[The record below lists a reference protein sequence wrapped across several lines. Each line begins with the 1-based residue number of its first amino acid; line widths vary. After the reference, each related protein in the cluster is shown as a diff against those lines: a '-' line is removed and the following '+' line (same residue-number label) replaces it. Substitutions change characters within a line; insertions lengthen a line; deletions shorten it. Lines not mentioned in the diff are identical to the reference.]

1 MVIFR
6 RYLLVFLT
14 VVGAAVLASS
24 GVGLYF
30 AYADTQA
37 RLDHLDHERV
47 GAAQAETLSPVVS
60 ELDQT
65 FRTFAADLRS
75 FDASG
80 VRHPTLAQRETGYR
94 WGIFG
99 GAQYQEISYIAPS
112 GRELV
117 RVGDTGG
124 LPTRGTRFA
133 VDPVVLGARARGI
146 ALGPAFATRE
156 ENSGQMALRARMG
169 VTESRPTHGVIL
181 AQTSLDFLP
190 LLLASYVDASSGDAV
205 YVVDG
210 TGHLVARSDAT
221 DDSGLRDVSG
231 MSGVLAALQRGE
243 HPPSTGKEAIVG
255 RDLAGRSVLATSTPL
270 PLLGWYAIALRPN
283 PGSHGPVALAL
294 WRTGISLLVCLALA
308 AIASFALARRM
319 TRPIRL
325 IQEGATRIG
334 EGALDERIHVD
345 TGDELE
351 QLAGEF
357 NRMAARLQN
366 SYATLEQRV
375 EDRTRDLVEA
385 HDQLE
390 RVSNEKTRFLA
401 NMSHE
406 LRTPLNAI
414 INFADVLRDGS
425 SGPLSPKQL
434 SYAQDIHVAGQH
446 LLDLITDILDLA
458 KIEAGRIDLNM
469 TTVDVVESLEAAL
482 QVVRERAK
490 GKGVELRLEAD
501 PEVGCIEADARK
513 LRQILFNLLTNAV
526 RFTTPGGSVTI
537 KAARHPDEVEIAVID
552 TGVGIDPADHER
564 IFQEFEQ
571 AGSWEQ
577 RKEGTGLGLPLA
589 RRMIEL
595 HGGSLSL
602 VSSPGRGSTFT
613 VRLPLRPA
621 TSNASESTVPA
632 TTGA

>member
-1 MVIFR
+1 
-6 RYLLVFLT
+6 
-14 VVGAAVLASS
+14 
-24 GVGLYF
+24 
-30 AYADTQA
+30 
-37 RLDHLDHERV
+37 
-47 GAAQAETLSPVVS
+47 
-60 ELDQT
+60 
-65 FRTFAADLRS
+65 
-75 FDASG
+75 
-80 VRHPTLAQRETGYR
+80 
-94 WGIFG
+94 
-99 GAQYQEISYIAPS
+99 
-112 GRELV
+112 
-117 RVGDTGG
+117 
-124 LPTRGTRFA
+124 
-133 VDPVVLGARARGI
+133 
-146 ALGPAFATRE
+146 
-156 ENSGQMALRARMG
+156 
-169 VTESRPTHGVIL
+169 
-181 AQTSLDFLP
+181 
-190 LLLASYVDASSGDAV
+190 
-205 YVVDG
+205 
-210 TGHLVARSDAT
+210 
-221 DDSGLRDVSG
+221 
-231 MSGVLAALQRGE
+231 
-243 HPPSTGKEAIVG
+243 
-255 RDLAGRSVLATSTPL
+255 
-270 PLLGWYAIALRPN
+270 
-283 PGSHGPVALAL
+283 LAL

-308 AIASFALARRM
+308 AIASLALARRM
-319 TRPIRL
+319 TRPIRQ

-366 SYATLEQRV
+366 SYQTLEQRV

-469 TTVDVVESLEAAL
+469 TIVDVVESLEAAL

-501 PEVGCIEADARK
+501 PEVGSIEADARK

-526 RFTTPGGSVTI
+526 RFTRPGGSVTV
-537 KAARHPDEVEIAVID
+537 KAARHPDELEIAVID